1 MCARTADLYISP
13 VTDCSH
19 GHCERTPFTAD
30 YLIIMTLLQNI
41 TGGNR
46 PTLFAVVL
54 RSDLSRDGS
63 QSHVAPTTFDQWS
76 DIYLGAIVGLERD
89 TNGV

>member
-1 MCARTADLYISP
+1 MRTRIADLYISP

-30 YLIIMTLLQNI
+30 YLIIMTLLQNT

-54 RSDLSRDGS
+54 RPALSRDGF
-63 QSHVAPTTFDQWS
+63 QSHVVPTTLDQWS
-76 DIYLGAIVGLERD
+76 DIYPGAIVGLKRD
-89 TNGV
+89 TE